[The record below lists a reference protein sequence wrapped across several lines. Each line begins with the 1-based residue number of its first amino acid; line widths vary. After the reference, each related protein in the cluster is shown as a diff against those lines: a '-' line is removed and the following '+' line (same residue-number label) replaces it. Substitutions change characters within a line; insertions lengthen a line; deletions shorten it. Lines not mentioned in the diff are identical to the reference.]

1 MNLFKFLIAMKEI
14 LFFLPDYSKVIAYH
28 LFVFNYLVKCELGLK
43 SSCKIF
49 NILRDITKD

>member
-1 MNLFKFLIAMKEI
+1 MNLFKFLIAIKEI
-14 LFFLPDYSKVIAYH
+14 FFLPDYSKVIAYH

-49 NILRDITKD
+49 NILMDITT